1 MRTPKVTVIIPVYN
15 AQNYLSECIDS
26 VLRQTM
32 QDFEVICIDDGSSDD
47 SYSILKKYAE
57 TEERVVLFS
66 QTNQGVSTAR
76 NVGIDKARG
85 EYIYFLDSDDYIEP
99 NMLEI
104 AYKEMESKSL
114 DILYF
119 ETFAFG
125 EEGIPQNI
133 VDDKN
138 KYYAVKFDYNAVYGG
153 KELLCKMRVNYD
165 YSCSVCKQ
173 VIRKQFLLDSQIRFY
188 QGIIHE
194 DELYTLQTMMLAK
207 RAEFIHRVLHH
218 RRLRANSIMTR
229 PIGFDSVFGYFVC
242 LKEAYRFLLQNECTE
257 NELNSIFSLF
267 RSFLVNARNQYGK
280 LSEQEQKK
288 RNMLLE
294 NDKFLFNL
302 AIADS
307 LDLIKQRDKVTGEKQ
322 SLIRDRDAI
331 EKKLSEK
338 EQNFVKAEREKADVE
353 KKLMEAEQKV
363 AKAEQEKADVEKKLT
378 ETEQKVAKAEQEM
391 KKKDEEAATI
401 LEKLNK
407 TETIIEK
414 ERIVTYKQMSEMASK
429 LVNAEKALLQ
439 ERKIYFEKLTE
450 LQNNNRY

>member
-1 MRTPKVTVIIPVYN
+1 MGIPKVSVIIPVYN

-76 NVGIDKARG
+76 NVGIDKARS

-165 YSCSVCKQ
+165 YSCSVWKQ
-173 VIRKQFLLDSQIRFY
+173 MIRKSFLFESQVRFY

-194 DELYTLQTMMLAK
+194 DELYTLQTMLLA
-207 RAEFIHRVLHH
+207 RRVEFIHRVLHH

-229 PIGFDSVFGYFVC
+229 SIGFDSVFGYFVC

-257 NELNSIFSLF
+257 NELSSLLSLL
-267 RSFLVNARNQYGK
+267 RSFSVNARNQYGR

-288 RNMLLE
+288 RNMLSE

-322 SLIRDRDAI
+322 NLVRDRDAI
-331 EKKLSEK
+331 AKKLIEK
-338 EQNFVKAEREKADVE
+338 ENSFVMIEQAKADVAR
-353 KKLMEAEQKV
+353 KLAETEQKTV
-363 AKAEQEKADVEKKLT
+363 KAEQEKADVVKKLAETEQKAVKAEQAKADVARKLAEAEQKAEKVEQEKADIAKKLT
-378 ETEQKVAKAEQEM
+378 ETEQKAVKA
-391 KKKDEEAATI
+391 
-401 LEKLNK
+401 
-407 TETIIEK
+407 
-414 ERIVTYKQMSEMASK
+414 
-429 LVNAEKALLQ
+429 
-439 ERKIYFEKLTE
+439 
-450 LQNNNRY
+450 